1 MTEAPGDDRG
11 DGVGE
16 EPLEADEPDLG
27 ELGDAARR
35 GMQRAGVHLMKAA
48 IEVVAG
54 LSAFLEEMQAASP
67 RRRHDG
73 DDDEGP
79 QHIEVE

>member
-1 MTEAPGDDRG
+1 MTDAPGGDRAPQDEAGDD
-11 DGVGE
+11 
-16 EPLEADEPDLG
+16 LDLG
-27 ELGDAARR
+27 ELSEAARR

-54 LSAFLEEMQAASP
+54 LGAFLEEIQAASP
-67 RRRHDG
+67 RRDGDG
-73 DDDEGP
+73 DDEDGP